1 MNFRWWTLR
10 RVYGNRKKLKIC
22 FWPLENFC
30 FCHEIFV
37 AILKFTRS
45 IQGWF
50 FEIRI
55 RIIILV
61 WWAASAK
68 LLNVNEKSQ
77 GKVFNCESV
86 ESKIYVW
93 QVISKYLS
101 KVYKRTSI
109 LLSMTREI
117 LNFSKKTLGTKEKR
131 ALKNSVYRQSPHEYT
146 LVWQT
151 FKVLLCFYP
160 FIV

>member
-1 MNFRWWTLR
+1 MNFTKGFWKEKKAQNLFLTFRKFLLLSWNICCDPKIHSIDTRLIFRDSDQNNNISLVGCLR
-10 RVYGNRKKLKIC
+10 
-22 FWPLENFC
+22 
-30 FCHEIFV
+30 EI
-37 AILKFTRS
+37 
-45 IQGWF
+45 
-50 FEIRI
+50 
-55 RIIILV
+55 
-61 WWAASAK
+61 
-68 LLNVNEKSQ
+68 NVNEKSQ

-131 ALKNSVYRQSPHEYT
+131 AFKNSVYRQSPHEYT

-151 FKVLLCFYP
+151 FKVLLCFYL